1 MPRTKIDRRIVK
13 TKRAING
20 ALLQLLDTKE
30 PEDITITELTTCA
43 DINRKTFY
51 LHYSCI
57 KDVAVELQRKLRA
70 GFADLVD
77 ASCVASGAFSPSE
90 FLSLLQEKIS
100 ANQEFFRA
108 FCLKGTC
115 DYFLRTIGESV
126 IEKLLSVYRTS
137 SVQNSAALR
146 LSVMGMAA
154 GVLQIYLDWTRY
166 PSNLTL
172 EEVTAIAS
180 RFAETAAALI
190 VRENEETEDEA

>member
-30 PEDITITELTTCA
+30 PEDITITELTTYA

-51 LHYSCI
+51 LHYTCI
-57 KDVAVELQRKLRA
+57 KDVAVELQKKLRT
-70 GFADLVD
+70 GFSELVD
-77 ASCVASGAFSPSE
+77 EACADEGNFSPTV
-90 FLSLLQEKIS
+90 FLSLLRDKIS
-100 ANQEFFRA
+100 ANPDFFRA

-115 DYFLRTIGESV
+115 DYFARTIGDSAV
-126 IEKLLSVYRTS
+126 EKLLSVYRTS
-137 SVQNSAALR
+137 ALKNSAALR

-154 GVLQIYLDWTRY
+154 GVMQIYLDWARY

-172 EEVTAIAS
+172 DEVTTIAS
-180 RFAETAAALI
+180 RFAEQTSALT
-190 VRENEETEDEA
+190 VRDTQEDEA

>member
-30 PEDITITELTTCA
+30 PEDITITELTTYA

-51 LHYSCI
+51 LHYTCI
-57 KDVAVELQRKLRA
+57 KDVAVELQKKLRT
-70 GFADLVD
+70 GFSELVD
-77 ASCVASGAFSPSE
+77 EACADEGNFSPTV
-90 FLSLLQEKIS
+90 FLSLLRDKIS
-100 ANQEFFRA
+100 ANPDFFRA

-115 DYFLRTIGESV
+115 DYFARTIGDSAV
-126 IEKLLSVYRTS
+126 EKLLSIYRTS
-137 SVQNSAALR
+137 ALKNSAALR

-154 GVLQIYLDWTRY
+154 GVMQIYLDWARY

-172 EEVTAIAS
+172 DEVTTIAS
-180 RFAETAAALI
+180 RFAEQTSALI
-190 VRENEETEDEA
+190 VRDTQEDEA

>member
-20 ALLQLLDTKE
+20 ALLQLLDTKD
-30 PEDITITELTTCA
+30 PEDITITELTTYA

-51 LHYSCI
+51 LHYTCI
-57 KDVAVELQRKLRA
+57 KDVALELQKKLRA
-70 GFADLVD
+70 GFSDLVD
-77 ASCVASGAFSPSE
+77 EACVSEGRFSPTA
-90 FLSLLQEKIS
+90 FLSLVREKIS
-100 ANQEFFRA
+100 ANPEFFRA

-115 DYFLRTIGESV
+115 DYFARTIGDNA

-137 SVQNSAALR
+137 DMKNSAALR

-154 GVLQIYLDWTRY
+154 GVVQIYLDWARY

-172 EEVTAIAS
+172 EEVTVIAS
-180 RFAETAAALI
+180 RFAEQTSELI
-190 VRENEETEDEA
+190 VRETQEEET

>member
-20 ALLQLLDTKE
+20 ALLQLLDTKD
-30 PEDITITELTTCA
+30 PEDITITELTTYA

-51 LHYSCI
+51 LHYTCI
-57 KDVAVELQRKLRA
+57 KDVAVELQRKLRT
-70 GFADLVD
+70 GFSDLVD
-77 ASCVASGAFSPSE
+77 QACVSEGTFSPKV
-90 FLSLLQEKIS
+90 FLSLLRDKIA
-100 ANQEFFRA
+100 ANPEFFRA

-115 DYFLRTIGESV
+115 DYFARTIGDSA

-137 SVQNSAALR
+137 SVNSSAALR

-154 GVLQIYLDWTRY
+154 GVMQIYLDWARY

-172 EEVTAIAS
+172 DEVTAIAS
-180 RFAETAAALI
+180 RFAEQTAELI
-190 VRENEETEDEA
+190 VRENRENGDEA

>member
-30 PEDITITELTTCA
+30 PEDITITELTTYA

-51 LHYSCI
+51 LHYTCI
-57 KDVAVELQRKLRA
+57 KDVAVELQKKLRT
-70 GFADLVD
+70 GFAELVD
-77 ASCVASGAFSPSE
+77 EACVSEGSFSPTA
-90 FLSLLQEKIS
+90 FLSLLREKIS
-100 ANQEFFRA
+100 ANPDFFRA

-115 DYFLRTIGESV
+115 DYFARTIGDSA

-137 SVQNSAALR
+137 SVKNSATLR

-154 GVLQIYLDWTRY
+154 GVMQIYLDWARY

-172 EEVTAIAS
+172 DEVTAVAS
-180 RFAETAAALI
+180 RFAEQAASLI
-190 VRENEETEDEA
+190 VLDTREEA

>member
-20 ALLQLLDTKE
+20 ALLQLLDTKD
-30 PEDITITELTTCA
+30 PEDITITELTTYA

-51 LHYSCI
+51 LHYTCI
-57 KDVAVELQRKLRA
+57 KDVAVELQKKLRT
-70 GFADLVD
+70 GFSDLVD
-77 ASCVASGAFSPSE
+77 EACAPEGNFSPTV
-90 FLSLLQEKIS
+90 FLSLIRDKIS
-100 ANQEFFRA
+100 ANPEFFRA

-115 DYFLRTIGESV
+115 DYFARTIGDSA

-137 SVQNSAALR
+137 DLKNSAALR

-154 GVLQIYLDWTRY
+154 GVVQIYLDWARY

-172 EEVTAIAS
+172 DEVTVIAS
-180 RFAETAAALI
+180 RFAEQTAGLI
-190 VRENEETEDEA
+190 VRENQETGDEA

>member
-30 PEDITITELTTCA
+30 PEDITITELTTYA

-51 LHYSCI
+51 LHYTCI
-57 KDVAVELQRKLRA
+57 KDVAVELQKKLRT
-70 GFADLVD
+70 GFAELVD
-77 ASCVASGAFSPSE
+77 EACAPEGDFSPTA
-90 FLSLLQEKIS
+90 FLSLLRDKIS
-100 ANQEFFRA
+100 ANPDFFRA

-115 DYFLRTIGESV
+115 DYFARTIGDSA

-137 SVQNSAALR
+137 AVKNSAALR
-146 LSVMGMAA
+146 LSVIGMAA
-154 GVLQIYLDWTRY
+154 GVMQIYLDWARY

-172 EEVTAIAS
+172 DEVTGIAS
-180 RFAETAAALI
+180 RFAEQTAALI
-190 VRENEETEDEA
+190 VRENQETEEA

>member
-30 PEDITITELTTCA
+30 PEDITITELTTYA

-51 LHYSCI
+51 LHYTCI
-57 KDVAVELQRKLRA
+57 KDVAVELQKKLRT
-70 GFADLVD
+70 GFAELVD
-77 ASCVASGAFSPSE
+77 EACASGDFSPTA
-90 FLSLLQEKIS
+90 FLSLLREKIG
-100 ANQEFFRA
+100 ANPDFFRA

-115 DYFLRTIGESV
+115 DYFARTIGDSA

-137 SVQNSAALR
+137 DLQNGAALR

-154 GVLQIYLDWTRY
+154 GVMQIYLDWARY

-172 EEVTAIAS
+172 DEVTGIAS
-180 RFAETAAALI
+180 RFAEQASALI
-190 VRENEETEDEA
+190 VRESQENEQA

>member
-20 ALLQLLDTKE
+20 ALLQLLDAKE

-51 LHYSCI
+51 LHYTCI
-57 KDVAVELQRKLRA
+57 KDVAVELQKKLRS
-70 GFADLVD
+70 GFADMVD
-77 ASCVASGAFSPSE
+77 EACAEGGKFSPTV
-90 FLSLLQEKIS
+90 FLSRLRDKIN
-100 ANQEFFRA
+100 ANPDFFRA

-115 DYFLRTIGESV
+115 DYFARTIGDSAM
-126 IEKLLSVYRTS
+126 EKLLSVYRAP
-137 SVQNSAALR
+137 SVKNSAALR

-154 GVLQIYLDWTRY
+154 GVMQIYLDWARY

-172 EEVTAIAS
+172 DEVTAIAT
-180 RFAETAAALI
+180 RFAEETTALI
-190 VRENEETEDEA
+190 VRMNEEVEEEA